1 MKRAVCP
8 AVVLVVL
15 LGGSSAAAAQERST
29 YVGGAFMVQPFA
41 ANNVD
46 GGSASST
53 YSNAATETHLVGVVA
68 EVGAFFSRRG
78 SIGVE
83 IGLPFHRNE
92 IAQQYGYRPY
102 ERISRYR
109 EETVFVVLRGQVA
122 DERRVGVTVVGGGG
136 WVLGSSLDRY
146 ARYPPGSNVPGPF
159 EPEREESHVAL
170 GLTFGADLAVK
181 ATPRVSIVPQ
191 FRLLVTPRGDPK
203 ELNFA
208 NLGLRALAYRIGVG
222 IQATF

>member
-1 MKRAVCP
+1 MKRAIVP
-8 AVVLVVL
+8 GIFLVALVAAP
-15 LGGSSAAAAQERST
+15 SAAAAQERST
-29 YVGGAFMVQPFA
+29 YVGVAFMVQPFA
-41 ANNVD
+41 ANHVD

-53 YSNAATETHLVGVVA
+53 YSNVTTKTHVVGAVA

-83 IGLPFHRNE
+83 IGLPFHRSE
-92 IAQQYGYRPY
+92 IAQHYGYRPY
-102 ERISRYR
+102 DRISRYR

-122 DERRVGVTVVGGGG
+122 DERRVGVTMVGGGG
-136 WVLGSSLDRY
+136 WVLGSSVDRY
-146 ARYPPGSNVPGPF
+146 ARYPPGSSVPGPLQ
-159 EPEREESHVAL
+159 PETKESHATL
-170 GLTFGADLAVK
+170 GLTFGADLAIK
-181 ATPRVSIVPQ
+181 ATPSVSVVPQ

-208 NLGLRALAYRIGVG
+208 NLGLRAVAYRVGVG